1 MIPYELMAGA
11 FYVMVGVVCTAV
23 TIMVILGVIAG
34 FRRAFGR
41 QNKKD
46 RTDTK

>member
-41 QNKKD
+41 QHKKETED
-46 RTDTK
+46 